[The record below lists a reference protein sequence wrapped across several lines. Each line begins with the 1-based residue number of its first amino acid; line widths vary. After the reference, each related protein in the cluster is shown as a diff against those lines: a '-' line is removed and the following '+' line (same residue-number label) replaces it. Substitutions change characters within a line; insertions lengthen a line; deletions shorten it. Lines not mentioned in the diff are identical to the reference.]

1 MGLIIESSESEQPSK
16 QITSKSNIEL
26 HSTSPTNTHISS
38 GGLIRRSS
46 IRYRNFHKQHIN
58 ENLLKNIHFKS
69 QNVYKS
75 SQTFKTTDI
84 NNSHCTTSKTYGL
97 LQLKSGFYDQFDVS
111 DSNTNQMSSEDRG
124 QLYTLI
130 GSNVEINCG
139 DDDDNL
145 NTASENVHDIHSEV
159 EREQE
164 ENGNIHCEVIRDL
177 TENANHSE
185 SISKENNLV
194 NGEFHSH
201 FQNDILDDNAE
212 STNHQFNSDRSSTY
226 VNQEI
231 FIIFNELETTYKL
244 LKLILKYQQCSGN
257 KSLIMMNKCH
267 HNEEDKFTN
276 NDCKTTLHE
285 IRSTEYGNSS
295 DRNGTL
301 QIQTSSI
308 NSKMLST
315 NNAYC
320 TALKSLHFRT
330 IKFFSPSVN
339 NTVSSIVPHG
349 YANLCAQHEGFILI
363 NSFNTKKLFIY
374 SASTSTSG
382 LNPDQSHKLSTVTS
396 TTTSSQ
402 LKITPKNRSFHRL
415 QRLAQEIVTLNT
427 SLPLSENA
435 SVFICC
441 EENHLCLLKALITG
455 PPDTPY
461 ANGCFEFDIYTPPD
475 YPNQPPLVEFCT
487 TAKNTFRFNPNLYE
501 DGKVC
506 LSVLNTWHGSS
517 EERWNPQTSSLLQV
531 LVSIQSLI
539 FVREPYFNEPGFE
552 CTMGTPKGIIVSYKY
567 NARIRVA
574 TVRWAMINQLKHLP
588 LGFEEVVLKHFLN
601 RRSFIISQVEQWI
614 FEMRNHAQFKSVE
627 IYVKELE
634 VS

>member
-1 MGLIIESSESEQPSK
+1 MYL
-16 QITSKSNIEL
+16 
-26 HSTSPTNTHISS
+26 
-38 GGLIRRSS
+38 R
-46 IRYRNFHKQHIN
+46 
-58 ENLLKNIHFKS
+58 
-69 QNVYKS
+69 
-75 SQTFKTTDI
+75 
-84 NNSHCTTSKTYGL
+84 
-97 LQLKSGFYDQFDVS
+97 
-111 DSNTNQMSSEDRG
+111 
-124 QLYTLI
+124 
-130 GSNVEINCG
+130 
-139 DDDDNL
+139 
-145 NTASENVHDIHSEV
+145 
-159 EREQE
+159 
-164 ENGNIHCEVIRDL
+164 
-177 TENANHSE
+177 
-185 SISKENNLV
+185 
-194 NGEFHSH
+194 
-201 FQNDILDDNAE
+201 
-212 STNHQFNSDRSSTY
+212 
-226 VNQEI
+226 
-231 FIIFNELETTYKL
+231 
-244 LKLILKYQQCSGN
+244 CSG
-257 KSLIMMNKCH
+257 
-267 HNEEDKFTN
+267 
-276 NDCKTTLHE
+276 
-285 IRSTEYGNSS
+285 
-295 DRNGTL
+295 
-301 QIQTSSI
+301 
-308 NSKMLST
+308 
-315 NNAYC
+315 
-320 TALKSLHFRT
+320 T

-574 TVRWAMINQLKHLP
+574 TVRWAMINQLKDLP
-588 LGFEEVVLKHFLN
+588 IGFEEVSRIL
-601 RRSFIISQVEQWI
+601 SFFV
-614 FEMRNHAQFKSVE
+614 
-627 IYVKELE
+627 
-634 VS
+634 